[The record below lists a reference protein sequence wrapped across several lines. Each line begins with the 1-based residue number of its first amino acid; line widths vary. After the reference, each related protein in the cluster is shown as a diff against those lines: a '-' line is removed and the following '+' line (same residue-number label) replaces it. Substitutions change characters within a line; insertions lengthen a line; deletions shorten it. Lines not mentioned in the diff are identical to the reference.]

1 MIFKKLI
8 FAAVLLGVATSFPES
23 AKSIPSFNYD
33 DLINDLNQISGE
45 QTVFQDLVETS
56 RTLGAFIIKN
66 LPKNDEY
73 LNALKNLQ
81 AETPS
86 CFEAEKERVVA
97 ARVSP
102 SVVRS
107 TSGVSSEDESNSHPE
122 CITSSADIIAES
134 LDSVGA
140 LVHQVSHF
148 HMGNQWHVC

>member
-1 MIFKKLI
+1 MIFTKLI
-8 FAAVLLGVATSFPES
+8 FATVLLGVTTSFPES

-33 DLINDLNQISGE
+33 DLLQDLSEISGE
-45 QTVFQDLVETS
+45 QIVFQNLVETS
-56 RTLGAFIIKN
+56 KTLGGFIIKN

-73 LNALKNLQ
+73 LKALKNLQ

-86 CFEAEKERVVA
+86 CFEVGKEGVVA

-107 TSGVSSEDESNSHPE
+107 TSGVSSEDSSNSHPE
-122 CITSSADIIAES
+122 CISSSADIIAES

-140 LVHQVSHF
+140 LVHQVLQGQHL
-148 HMGNQWHVC
+148 H